1 MKSKISNLG
10 FQILRMRFQNSKLGF
25 RIYKMRSEISNFKS
39 EISCPPGVKLGPMKV
54 TRREIHPAL
63 ALLPVAAFLL
73 FTSLLAA
80 QSGETFKARL
90 SPVPINVSMLST
102 VAGTGS
108 LTATL
113 NGKKLT
119 IQGTFEGLRSPA
131 TTVQIHRSP
140 KGIPGPSILDLMVT
154 KAEKGTVSGTV
165 DLSPDQIEDLRNGRL
180 YVQIQSQGA
189 PDGNLWGWLLK

>member
-1 MKSKISNLG
+1 MTLM
-10 FQILRMRFQNSKLGF
+10 QRWRHA
-25 RIYKMRSEISNFKS
+25 E
-39 EISCPPGVKLGPMKV
+39 
-54 TRREIHPAL
+54 L
-63 ALLPVAAFLL
+63 ATFLVAVFLL
-73 FTSLLAA
+73 FVSGLAA
-80 QSGETFKARL
+80 QSGEIFKARL

-113 NGKKLT
+113 NGKKLR

-140 KGIPGPSILDLMVT
+140 KGIPGPVILDLMVT
-154 KAEKGTVSGTV
+154 KAEKGTVAGTV
-165 DLSPDQIEDLRNGRL
+165 DLSPDQIDDLRNGRL

>member
-1 MKSKISNLG
+1 MLATFLITS
-10 FQILRMRFQNSKLGF
+10 
-25 RIYKMRSEISNFKS
+25 RITVLM
-39 EISCPPGVKLGPMKV
+39 
-54 TRREIHPAL
+54 T
-63 ALLPVAAFLL
+63 ALLFSAYNV
-73 FTSLLAA
+73 AA
-80 QSGETFKARL
+80 QSGETFRARL

-102 VAGTGS
+102 VAGAGS

-119 IQGTFEGLRSPA
+119 IQGTFERLRSPA

-140 KGIPGPSILDLMVT
+140 KGIPGPAILDLKVT
-154 KAEKGTVSGTV
+154 KAEKGTVTGTV